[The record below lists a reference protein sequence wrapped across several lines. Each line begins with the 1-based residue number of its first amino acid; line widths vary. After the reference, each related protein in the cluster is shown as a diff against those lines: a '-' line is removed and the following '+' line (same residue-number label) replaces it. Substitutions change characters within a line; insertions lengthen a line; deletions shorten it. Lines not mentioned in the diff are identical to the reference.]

1 MPTVKDVELLHV
13 MANFN
18 RSGVELK
25 NERRKLSK
33 FRNYFRRDV
42 QRLGGGVSAALHVL
56 DMLTRLYDEEG
67 VPSAYVLSVQ
77 YPHAQTL
84 ITGAKKIELRKQP
97 PTSPFT
103 LDSAQGARV
112 LLAQSKSKSKLVPHE
127 RAEYGGRQDGRI
139 LGQITIAGFLPIE
152 ETDLDEGL
160 ARECQLCLPSLQA
173 AWAQGYRFGWIM
185 EDPLSFSQP
194 PATYT
199 HTSTEG
205 TRMGTIFTR
214 TVQPPVKRARR
225 I

>member
-13 MANFN
+13 KVNFN

-56 DMLTRLYDEEG
+56 DMLTQLYDEEG

-160 ARECQLCLPSLQA
+160 ARECQLCLPSRLRGLKA
-173 AWAQGYRFGWIM
+173 IDLAGLWRILCLSRSLL
-185 EDPLSFSQP
+185 PL
-194 PATYT
+194 TYT
-199 HTSTEG
+199 PA
-205 TRMGTIFTR
+205 
-214 TVQPPVKRARR
+214 QKARAWGPFSHAQSSPRSSAR
-225 I
+225 AVFR